1 MARFPSLPENPHL
14 ADVFQ
19 RFPKGIWSLMK
30 FHDHALRGESE
41 LTVGEREMI
50 AAYVSA
56 LNSCGFCHGTHAA
69 VAELHGIETTLLE
82 KLIENPEST
91 DLEPR
96 WLPLLSYLRK
106 LTEIPARLTDKD
118 AEEVFNAGWSE
129 ETFFDAIVITA
140 LFNFSNRIV
149 EGCGVSI
156 SEEHLNSTRDR
167 HKTMIG
173 KSDPYQTFGRL
184 LGINPDE

>member
-19 RFPKGIWSLMK
+19 RFPKGVWSLMR
-30 FHDHALRGESE
+30 FHDHALRGDSE

-50 AAYVSA
+50 AAFVSA
-56 LNSCGFCHGTHAA
+56 INSCGFCHGTHAA
-69 VAELHGIETTLLE
+69 VANLYGIQADLIE
-82 KLIENPEST
+82 KLVSDPESA

-96 WLPLLSYLRK
+96 WLPLIFYLRK
-106 LTEIPARLTDKD
+106 LTETPAMLTDQD
-118 AEEVFNAGWSE
+118 AQEVFNAGWSE
-129 ETFFDAIVITA
+129 ETFFDAIVICA

-149 EGCGVSI
+149 EGCGVNI
-156 SEEHLNSTRDR
+156 SEAHLNSTRER

-184 LGINPDE
+184 LGISPDD

>member
-1 MARFPSLPENPHL
+1 M
-14 ADVFQ
+14 
-19 RFPKGIWSLMK
+19 
-30 FHDHALRGESE
+30 
-41 LTVGEREMI
+41 
-50 AAYVSA
+50 
-56 LNSCGFCHGTHAA
+56 
-69 VAELHGIETTLLE
+69 HGIEATLLE
-82 KLIENPEST
+82 KLIKNPEST

-106 LTEIPARLTDKD
+106 LTEMPAMLTDKD